1 MNGVGI
7 GSLIRVLS
15 KNSEMAL
22 PKKTSYK
29 VLAAVAVSLIMIPCA
44 IVVGYISFVMT
55 EALIEADNPGGGML
69 FEMQVLSAFS
79 MIFGMICPKMICPP
93 FLPFNLAAVI

>member
-7 GSLIRVLS
+7 RSLIRVLS
-15 KNSEMAL
+15 KNSEMQL
-22 PKKTSYK
+22 PKKKSYQ
-29 VLAAVAVSLIMIPCA
+29 VLAAIAVSLIMIPCA

-69 FEMQVLSAFS
+69 FEMQILSAFS
-79 MIFGMICPKMICPP
+79 MIFGI
-93 FLPFNLAAVI
+93 LVIFSVLFFS